1 MNLCFTLKTFSVK
14 ARNLSEISSLIWNLD
29 LLAGFYMILIFTLVS
44 NGHNSINNN
53 ILYDC
58 KYKMEILEFR

>member
-14 ARNLSEISSLIWNLD
+14 ARNLLEISSLICNLD

-53 ILYDC
+53 IL
-58 KYKMEILEFR
+58 